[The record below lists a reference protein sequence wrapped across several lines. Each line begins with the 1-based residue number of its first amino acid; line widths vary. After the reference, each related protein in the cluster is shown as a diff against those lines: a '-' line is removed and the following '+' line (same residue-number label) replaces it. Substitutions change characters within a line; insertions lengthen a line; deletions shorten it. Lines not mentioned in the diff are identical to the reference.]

1 MKQILLT
8 VCMCLVA
15 AMCLVSCD
23 VHEFPEEGGGQG
35 ERQTF
40 VLKLD
45 YTDALKWG
53 FHKEIDYSVAES
65 RTPAAAVPEPQ
76 SADVRYVVQAYRV
89 QPDGSTA
96 QLPDTVITETKSD
109 TAHLNQSMAL
119 KLEKGAY
126 KFLVWTDYVAHGSV
140 SDLYYKTSDF
150 KEITYSDPDDYTG
163 NTDLRQAF
171 RGERDAVVNGPDT
184 VTVAMERPMAKF
196 KFISTDLQEFLAMVV
211 LRRAGKGAAP
221 TKSELDLAV
230 SKINVADFKIRFRY
244 AGFMPCAFNVWTN
257 RPVDSWTGID
267 FDSRM
272 RAITVNETELGYDL
286 VLVNGHESSVAVC
299 LEVYDRD
306 GTLLSSTDP
315 INVPLVRNKLTV
327 VRGHFLTSKASGG
340 IGIVTK
346 FDGEY
351 DYEV

>member
-15 AMCLVSCD
+15 AMCSVSCD

-45 YTDALKWG
+45 YSDALKWG
-53 FHKEIDYSVAES
+53 FHKEIDYSGAES

-126 KFLVWTDYVAHGSV
+126 KFLVWTDSVAHGSV
-140 SDLYYKTSDF
+140 SAL
-150 KEITYSDPDDYTG
+150 
-163 NTDLRQAF
+163 
-171 RGERDAVVNGPDT
+171 
-184 VTVAMERPMAKF
+184 
-196 KFISTDLQEFLAMVV
+196 
-211 LRRAGKGAAP
+211 
-221 TKSELDLAV
+221 
-230 SKINVADFKIRFRY
+230 
-244 AGFMPCAFNVWTN
+244 
-257 RPVDSWTGID
+257 
-267 FDSRM
+267 
-272 RAITVNETELGYDL
+272 
-286 VLVNGHESSVAVC
+286 
-299 LEVYDRD
+299 
-306 GTLLSSTDP
+306 
-315 INVPLVRNKLTV
+315 
-327 VRGHFLTSKASGG
+327 
-340 IGIVTK
+340 
-346 FDGEY
+346 
-351 DYEV
+351 